1 MDLSGNTE
9 LRWLSAVLSDM
20 REAAQG
26 ADFLVVG
33 AIARD
38 LLLHYGYGVPIT
50 RATTDVDLG
59 VAVAGWREFRQLRD
73 ALLESANF
81 EAGRP
86 ASHRFVSSTKT
97 ISSTRPPVPGL
108 PATMPLDVLSATA
121 NNHAAFSTPLKPF
134 LKLKRMSAET
144 YTWCRKSGATLR
156 NFLDDLAVSSMALG
170 TQDISKQINES
181 TGIHVSFAII
191 GTTVSVFEERRSD
204 IRPPRVGPS
213 DITLFPSFI
222 AGCA

>member
-1 MDLSGNTE
+1 MDLGGNTE

-73 ALLESANF
+73 ALLESAKQYGCF
-81 EAGRP
+81 VDSSGRSEDVDP
-86 ASHRFVSSTKT
+86 RSPCVLFQTITAVPSSAFSKSAAR
-97 ISSTRPPVPGL
+97 ISSR
-108 PATMPLDVLSATA
+108 
-121 NNHAAFSTPLKPF
+121 
-134 LKLKRMSAET
+134 
-144 YTWCRKSGATLR
+144 Y
-156 NFLDDLAVSSMALG
+156 
-170 TQDISKQINES
+170 
-181 TGIHVSFAII
+181 
-191 GTTVSVFEERRSD
+191 
-204 IRPPRVGPS
+204 
-213 DITLFPSFI
+213 
-222 AGCA
+222 